1 MVCAFKQP
9 KHDKLA
15 RMRLKADLT
24 LLLAA
29 LVWGLGFIAQRNA
42 ALEVGALLFN
52 AARWTLGGLVML
64 PFIRFNLHLDRK
76 TMPWMAAGGF
86 ILFAASGLQQTGLK
100 FTTAGNAGF
109 ITGTYVVIIPILL
122 TIFWKER
129 SNWSIWLAA
138 CMTTI
143 GIYLLGSGGVLRF
156 NWGDGIVLIGAVLW
170 ALHVIVTGMGVKH
183 VPVLA
188 FVTGQFLICGMLNMV
203 FGLAFQRESLTT
215 LLPAW
220 TSILYLALISTG
232 VGFTLQAYGQRHAPP
247 SDAAIILSLEAVF
260 AALFGWLLLS
270 EKLTL
275 IQVVGCFLIMG
286 AIFISQLLTSRA
298 LKTEV

>member
-1 MVCAFKQP
+1 
-9 KHDKLA
+9 
-15 RMRLKADLT
+15 MRLKADLT

-42 ALEVGALLFN
+42 AIEVGALLFN

-64 PFIRFNLHLDRK
+64 PFIRFKLQLDRK
-76 TMPWMAAGGF
+76 TLPWMAAGGF

-143 GIYLLGSGGVLRF
+143 GIYMLGSGGVLRF

-183 VPVLA
+183 VPVLG

-203 FGLAFQRESLTT
+203 FGLIFQRESLPA
-215 LLPAW
+215 LLPTW
-220 TSILYLALISTG
+220 ISILYLALISTG
-232 VGFTLQAYGQRHAPP
+232 IGFTLQAYGQRHAPP
-247 SDAAIILSLEAVF
+247 ADAAIILSLEAVF
-260 AALFGWLLLS
+260 AALFGWLFLS

-275 IQVVGCFLIMG
+275 VQGAGCLLIMG
-286 AIFISQLLTSRA
+286 AILISQLLTSR
-298 LKTEV
+298 LIKTEVSG

>member
-1 MVCAFKQP
+1 
-9 KHDKLA
+9 
-15 RMRLKADLT
+15 MRLKADLT

-76 TMPWMAAGGF
+76 TIPWMAAGGF
-86 ILFAASGLQQTGLK
+86 ILFAASGLQQAGLE

-129 SNWSIWLAA
+129 SNWTIWLAA
-138 CMTTI
+138 FMTTI
-143 GIYLLGSGGVLRF
+143 GIYMLGSGGVLRF

-170 ALHVIVTGMGVKH
+170 ALHVIVTGKGVKH
-183 VPVLA
+183 VPVSGFCHRSIPGLWNFEYDLRIGLPMGFFTCPPSSLA
-188 FVTGQFLICGMLNMV
+188 VDPLPCTNLHGSWLHPTGIWTATCPTRGCSHHPESRGGIRCFIWMADPL
-203 FGLAFQRESLTT
+203 REVDTNSGCW
-215 LLPAW
+215 LLPDHGGNPYF
-220 TSILYLALISTG
+220 TVINFKTCENGS
-232 VGFTLQAYGQRHAPP
+232 VGLNCYSSCSR
-247 SDAAIILSLEAVF
+247 
-260 AALFGWLLLS
+260 S
-270 EKLTL
+270 E
-275 IQVVGCFLIMG
+275 
-286 AIFISQLLTSRA
+286 
-298 LKTEV
+298 

>member
-1 MVCAFKQP
+1 
-9 KHDKLA
+9 
-15 RMRLKADLT
+15 MRLKADLT

-76 TMPWMAAGGF
+76 TIPWMAAGGF
-86 ILFAASGLQQTGLK
+86 ILFAASGLQQSGLK

-122 TIFWKER
+122 SIFWKER

-138 CMTTI
+138 FMTTI
-143 GIYLLGSGGVLRF
+143 GIYMLGSGGVLRF

-170 ALHVIVTGMGVKH
+170 ALHVIITGKGVKH
-183 VPVLA
+183 VPVLP
-188 FVTGQFLICGMLNMV
+188 FVTGQFLICGILNIDLRV
-203 FGLAFQRESLTT
+203 DLPTGFITSSPSSLAVDPLPCTNLHRSWFHPTSLWTATCPARRCCHHPESRGGICRVIWLAYTLREINSNSGCWLF
-215 LLPAW
+215 PDHG
-220 TSILYLALISTG
+220 SNSH
-232 VGFTLQAYGQRHAPP
+232 F
-247 SDAAIILSLEAVF
+247 AVIKF
-260 AALFGWLLLS
+260 
-270 EKLTL
+270 
-275 IQVVGCFLIMG
+275 
-286 AIFISQLLTSRA
+286 
-298 LKTEV
+298 KTCED

>member
-1 MVCAFKQP
+1 
-9 KHDKLA
+9 
-15 RMRLKADLT
+15 MRLKADLT

-76 TMPWMAAGGF
+76 TLPWMAAGGF

-122 TIFWKER
+122 SIFWKER

-138 CMTTI
+138 CMTTV
-143 GIYLLGSGGVLRF
+143 GIYMLGNSGVMRF
-156 NWGDGIVLIGAVLW
+156 NLGDGIVLIGALFW
-170 ALHVIVTGMGVKH
+170 ALHVIVTGQGVKH

-188 FVTGQFLICGMLNMV
+188 FVTGQYIVCGILNMI
-203 FGLAFQRESLTT
+203 FGLVFQFDS
-215 LLPAW
+215 LPALIPAW
-220 TSILYLALISTG
+220 SSILYLALISTG

-247 SDAAIILSLEAVF
+247 ADAAIILSLEAVF
-260 AALFGWLLLS
+260 AALFGWLILS
-270 EKLTL
+270 EKLTA
-275 IQVVGCFLIMG
+275 IQIVGCLLIMA
-286 AIFISQLLTSRA
+286 AILISQLISSRPE
-298 LKTEV
+298 KVEVLD

>member
-1 MVCAFKQP
+1 
-9 KHDKLA
+9 
-15 RMRLKADLT
+15 MRLKADLT
-24 LLLAA
+24 LFLAA

-42 ALEVGALLFN
+42 AVEVGAFLFN

-64 PFIRFNLHLDRK
+64 PFIHFNLHLDRK
-76 TMPWMAAGGF
+76 TIPWMAAGGF
-86 ILFAASGLQQTGLK
+86 ILFVASGLQQSGLE

-122 TIFWKER
+122 SLFWRER

-138 CMTTI
+138 IMTTI
-143 GIYLLGSGGVLRF
+143 GIYMLGSGGVLRF
-156 NWGDGIVLIGAVLW
+156 NWGDGIVLIGAVMW
-170 ALHVIVTGMGVKH
+170 ALHVIITGKGVKH
-183 VPVLA
+183 VQVLP
-188 FVTGQFLICGMLNMV
+188 FVTGQFLVCGILNML
-203 FGLAFQRESLTT
+203 FGLTFQRESLPA

-220 TSILYLALISTG
+220 PSILYLALISTG

-247 SDAAIILSLEAVF
+247 ADAAIILSLEAVF

-275 IQVVGCFLIMG
+275 IQAAGCLLIMG
-286 AIFISQLLTSRA
+286 AILISQLLSSRPM
-298 LKTEV
+298 KMEVLD